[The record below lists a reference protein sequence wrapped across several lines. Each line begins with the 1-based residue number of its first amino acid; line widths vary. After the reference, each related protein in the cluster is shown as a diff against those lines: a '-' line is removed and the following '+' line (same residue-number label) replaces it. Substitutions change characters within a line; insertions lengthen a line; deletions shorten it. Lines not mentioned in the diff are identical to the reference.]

1 MVRIKIQ
8 RENHKRGRKDNNQFL
23 FPIGKINQLTIYP
36 MSFDEFLFNR
46 NKLLYDAIKKAY
58 EEKKPLDR
66 QVHLL
71 AMDQVY
77 RYMLVGG
84 MPEAVDAYLNSENL
98 LEARDILKDLYDNYL
113 SDMALYQASPESL
126 LRSRLLFQNI
136 YKELN
141 KESKN
146 FSPQSY

>member
-1 MVRIKIQ
+1 
-8 RENHKRGRKDNNQFL
+8 
-23 FPIGKINQLTIYP
+23 
-36 MSFDEFLFNR
+36 
-46 NKLLYDAIKKAY
+46 
-58 EEKKPLDR
+58 
-66 QVHLL
+66 
-71 AMDQVY
+71 
-77 RYMLVGG
+77 MLVGG